1 MKPLRK
7 TMAARLPLP
16 AELDAALNAA
26 PRFKKSSVVPQTI
39 ESKADPHAFERQ
51 LLDDVLGGGG
61 GAPRPPRAAAAAAP
75 DADLLA
81 SMASKL
87 SGLEH
92 ENRALRQQASARDR
106 ELSEL
111 RKENAQLDSA
121 VESAAPG
128 GVEQLRVMR
137 RLQRQIHE
145 MEGFLADYGLVW
157 VGGGEDDEDD
167 ESTVAPDAAEAG
179 APKAGGAA
187 EAGAAEA
194 GAAEAAPI
202 EVNFDLLM
210 RRVNELNTV
219 VEADR
224 MRMVRDGNKARFEL
238 PPSEKITVF
247 RNGLMV
253 REGPFRPF
261 SATSAQQVVR
271 DICDGFFPTEFK
283 ERYPAGVPLDV
294 RDRRHDVFEHADAA
308 DGTQTVAFSG
318 AGHQLG
324 RKVKTLADMGSAAME
339 LPGGGGAE
347 GLLRRLPPS
356 VVHNGRVVDIRANVR
371 KRLDAAAPPRDD
383 PSAASN
389 ARVADTPAL
398 HALQQCVEDDET
410 GARAVLANDAHSQIT
425 SLQVRVDGD
434 GGRILFKMRFGDT
447 VGALRHEIDKV
458 RGASTAYEVRTAF
471 PNRAYSDAAQTLL
484 DAGLTP
490 SANVHLLAL

>member
-1 MKPLRK
+1 MQRLDL
-7 TMAARLPLP
+7 TTSMARLPLP

-157 VGGGEDDEDD
+157 VGSGEEDDDD
-167 ESTVAPDAAEAG
+167 ESTVAPDAPPKAG
-179 APKAGGAA
+179 GVPKAGGAA
-187 EAGAAEA
+187 DAGAAD
-194 GAAEAAPI
+194 AAPI

-261 SATSAQQVVR
+261 SATSARQVVR

-294 RDRRHDVFEHADAA
+294 RDRRHDMFEHADAA
-308 DGTQTVAFSG
+308 DVVAFSG

-339 LPGGGGAE
+339 LPGGGGTE

-371 KRLDAAAPPRDD
+371 KRLDPAAAQRDE
-383 PSAASN
+383 PNAASKS
-389 ARVADTPAL
+389 RVADTPAL
-398 HALQQCVEDDET
+398 QALQQCVEDDES
-410 GARAVLANDAHSQIT
+410 GARAVVANDAHSQIT

-458 RGASTAYEVRTAF
+458 RNATSAYEIRTAF

-490 SANVHLLAL
+490 SANVMVLAL

>member
-1 MKPLRK
+1 
-7 TMAARLPLP
+7 MAARLPLP

-39 ESKADPHAFERQ
+39 ESADPRAFERQ
-51 LLDDVLGGGG
+51 LLDDVLGGRRRT
-61 GAPRPPRAAAAAAP
+61 PRPPRAAAAAAP
-75 DADLLA
+75 VADLLA
-81 SMASKL
+81 GPKL
-87 SGLEH
+87 SGLER
-92 ENRALRQQASARDR
+92 ENRALREQASAHDR

-187 EAGAAEA
+187 EPARPRPARRGRAHRGEFR
-194 GAAEAAPI
+194 P
-202 EVNFDLLM
+202 LM
-210 RRVNELNTV
+210 RRVRELNTV

-339 LPGGGGAE
+339 LPGGGGR

-458 RGASTAYEVRTAF
+458 RNATSAYEIRTAF